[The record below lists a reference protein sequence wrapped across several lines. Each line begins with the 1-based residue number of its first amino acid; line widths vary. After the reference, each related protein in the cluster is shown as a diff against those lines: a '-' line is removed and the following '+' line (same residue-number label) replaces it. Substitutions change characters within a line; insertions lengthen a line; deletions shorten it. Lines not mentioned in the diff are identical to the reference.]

1 MRYDLLVQQAM
12 QNVVKKVVSDIAEVG
27 HLPGDHHFYITF
39 DTMHPKTDISDKL
52 KEQYPEQMTIVL
64 QHQFWDLK
72 VTEETIEVALS
83 FDQVQEHLIIPL
95 DGLKGFYDPSVNFG
109 LQFETM
115 AQSDQDNISETTTAL
130 QANAVGSSDINEADS
145 HGSEETSDQ
154 DETVA
159 PKVISLDQFR
169 KKPE

>member
-39 DTMHPKTDISDKL
+39 DTMHPKTGISDKL

-72 VTEETIEVALS
+72 VTDEVIEVSLS
-83 FDQVQEHLIIPL
+83 FDQIQEQLVIPL
-95 DGLKGFYDPSVNFG
+95 EGLKGFYDPSVNFG

-115 AQSDQDNISETTTAL
+115 AQSDQDNISETATAL
-130 QANAVGSSDINEADS
+130 QANAIVSSEISDEDSDNEEGMAEQ
-145 HGSEETSDQ
+145 EEAS
-154 DETVA
+154 A